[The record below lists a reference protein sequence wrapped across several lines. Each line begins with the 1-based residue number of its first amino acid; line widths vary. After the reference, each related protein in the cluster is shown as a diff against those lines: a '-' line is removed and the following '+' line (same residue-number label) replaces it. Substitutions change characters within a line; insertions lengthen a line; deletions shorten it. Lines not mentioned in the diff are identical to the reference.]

1 MENTLQSAR
10 ADGGA
15 QFDGRR
21 IELTASGKV
30 VVMAAIAGAAFVG
43 WSAYQHFSVPEPAVA
58 SARHTSAHEQR
69 AAVPTNTAAMTSEP
83 EHAGTNASA
92 NANAN
97 ASPMANVN
105 APSLAQMTQT
115 LLKERVDHNVQTA
128 AWRTVNDANRQQL
141 ANLTASLQA
150 LEAKVGAL
158 QRASQATPAAR
169 VQREAVAEAAASAK
183 NLSKAADTAKAAT
196 DVDVGSL
203 PVESVSAQ
211 ALGVGSFGN
220 GVVEIGGQKLAAGQL
235 FQAGET
241 IVAIDPVSRSIVTNR
256 RILNVTN

>member
-1 MENTLQSAR
+1 MENTLQAAR

-30 VVMAAIAGAAFVG
+30 VVMAVIAGAAFVG
-43 WSAYQHFSVPEPAVA
+43 WSVYQRYGAAEPAAV
-58 SARHTSAHEQR
+58 SARHAVLAHEQR
-69 AAVPTNTAAMTSEP
+69 AAAPTNTAVVASEP
-83 EHAGTNASA
+83 EHAGPSANTSSLASA
-92 NANAN
+92 
-97 ASPMANVN
+97 N
-105 APSLAQMTQT
+105 APSLAQMTQM
-115 LLKERVDHNVQTA
+115 LLKERADHNVQTA

-141 ANLTASLQA
+141 ANLAASLQS

-158 QRASQATPAAR
+158 QRAAQATPAAR
-169 VQREAVAEAAASAK
+169 VPREAVAEAAASAK

-220 GVVEIGGQKLAAGQL
+220 GVVEIGGQKLTAGQL